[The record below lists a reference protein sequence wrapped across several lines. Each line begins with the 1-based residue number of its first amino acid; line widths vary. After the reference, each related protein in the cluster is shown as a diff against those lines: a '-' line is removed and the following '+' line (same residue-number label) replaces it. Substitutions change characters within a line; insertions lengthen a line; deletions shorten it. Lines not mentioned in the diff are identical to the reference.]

1 MWIFFFAAIWK
12 LNKNFLPKS
21 SLWKKEEKGNFIVE
35 KPNKHYIRQVWSRL
49 ISTVV
54 SHVNNMYLWYDLM
67 KITLDLC
74 GLPPEVHISSQ
85 DRRKHQ
91 TNLNWRTFY
100 KITDLKIVKA
110 IKNKENLKNCYNQE
124 ESKEAWWLKVM
135 WCPGWDPR
143 TENEYWV
150 KTKEIWIIYGL

>member
-1 MWIFFFAAIWK
+1 MWIFLFAAIWK

-49 ISTVV
+49 TSTVI

-74 GLPPEVHISSQ
+74 GLSPEVHISSQ

-91 TNLNWRTFY
+91 TNLSWWTFY
-100 KITDLKIVKA
+100 KITDQYASKLSGSSKTRKVWETVTTKR
-110 IKNKENLKNCYNQE
+110 NLRRH
-124 ESKEAWWLKVM
+124 
-135 WCPGWDPR
+135 DD
-143 TENEYWV
+143 
-150 KTKEIWIIYGL
+150 

>member
-21 SLWKKEEKGNFIVE
+21 SLRKKEEKGNFIVE

-49 ISTVV
+49 TSTVT
-54 SHVNNMYLWYDLM
+54 SHVNNMYLWYDLT

-100 KITDLKIVKA
+100 KITDQYASKLSGSSKA
-110 IKNKENLKNCYNQE
+110 RKVWETVTTKRNLRRH
-124 ESKEAWWLKVM
+124 
-135 WCPGWDPR
+135 DD
-143 TENEYWV
+143 
-150 KTKEIWIIYGL
+150 